1 MRVNVRRLNE
11 TEAGDGARRGEM
23 GSESRNKRLVTLA

>member
-1 MRVNVRRLNE
+1 MCVDVRQLNE
-11 TEAGDGARRGEM
+11 IEAGDGALRGKM